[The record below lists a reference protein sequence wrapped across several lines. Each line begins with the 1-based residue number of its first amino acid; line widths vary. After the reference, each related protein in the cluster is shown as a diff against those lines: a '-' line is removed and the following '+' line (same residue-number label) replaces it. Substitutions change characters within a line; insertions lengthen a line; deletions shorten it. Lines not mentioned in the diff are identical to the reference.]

1 MSSESSS
8 SKQFGLYRTIDA
20 RTEEFLK
27 LSRKRQMRQGCL
39 CAAIST
45 AITVTVVIIV
55 LLIYENLIIV
65 ESNAVQ
71 NLKSKYKLV
80 KDQPIADRLD
90 RSYFG
95 FDQDYF
101 ERMPLLVNALQE
113 NSYVDPT
120 AETSVPA
127 TIMRKKQRSQTLSQI
142 TRSQTMY
149 KSVRKTTPKPFS
161 YEYRSPNPTP
171 FSKNFNS
178 RSWVESYRNAQRLKN
193 LNQVIKYLEK
203 TLNAKF
209 GDVSEPSTAQIAF
222 SGVYVAPIEKKK
234 PKHQD
239 NISYEAQGSRKVEY
253 QSNHVSDPLFVFK
266 PDSPGD
272 INLLAEGYRFSPLL
286 TSHKTSNKYR
296 PMFRPVT
303 QHKRKCTGVTCNK
316 MSDSQNVDAID
327 FTGIQANKYD
337 KPRAF
342 GVMLDLYPIKS
353 TSSYED
359 LDPKSTSA
367 IDHIYI
373 TTSRPQY
380 QFKKKS
386 NNSKDRR
393 TPFKPRR
400 PKILA
405 NRNIE
410 LTTTQAP
417 NFETT
422 KVPQQRVVHFNVYS
436 VRTNP
441 AYQNE
446 QNISYSTT
454 STSTTTTPQIPYD
467 HIYYDVQL
475 PVLNTSFVEDYH
487 AGSSG
492 VIPVEY
498 TPPPPVYQYT
508 TPTIPQFDSTY
519 SSTESYVTNPPEI
532 FKFSPEDAKVPD
544 EYLNLNMRKSDM
556 SMMSESDIETRNGE
570 DYTKAYTESDNDST
584 QLIDDNEDSK
594 MLVIK
599 LKNVLQTTTDA
610 PVTEFYT
617 DTTTEIQPTETTEK
631 EEDTYVPTING
642 HYRSIKRKT
651 LNVLFNENSE
661 KYRKKRL
668 ETSISFQR
676 STYVPMY
683 VEIKRNR
690 TNTSIEND

>member
-1 MSSESSS
+1 MPLRSHLDGDNCYCCY
-8 SKQFGLYRTIDA
+8 F
-20 RTEEFLK
+20 
-27 LSRKRQMRQGCL
+27 
-39 CAAIST
+39 
-45 AITVTVVIIV
+45 

-113 NSYVDPT
+113 NSYIEPT
-120 AETSVPA
+120 AETSVPV
-127 TIMRKKQRSQTLSQI
+127 TIMRKKQRSQINTLSQI

-239 NISYEAQGSRKVEY
+239 ISYEAQGSRQVEY
-253 QSNHVSDPLFVFK
+253 QHNHVSDPLFVFK

-286 TSHKTSNKYR
+286 TSHKTSIKHR
-296 PMFRPVT
+296 PMFRPVS
-303 QHKRKCTGVTCNK
+303 QHKRKCIGVTCIK
-316 MSDSQNVDAID
+316 MSDSHDVDAIH
-327 FTGIQANKYD
+327 FTGIQATRFD

-342 GVMLDLYPIKS
+342 GVMLDLYPLKS

-367 IDHIYI
+367 IDNIYI

-386 NNSKDRR
+386 NNSKERR
-393 TPFKPRR
+393 TSFKPRR
-400 PKILA
+400 PKILS
-405 NRNIE
+405 NRNIQ
-410 LTTTQAP
+410 LTTTQKT

-422 KVPQQRVVHFNVYS
+422 EVPQMVVHFNVYS

-441 AYQNE
+441 TYPNE
-446 QNISYSTT
+446 QNTSYSTT
-454 STSTTTTPQIPYD
+454 STSTTTTPQIPYNN
-467 HIYYDVQL
+467 IYDVQL

-498 TPPPPVYQYT
+498 RTPLPPVYPIT
-508 TPTIPQFDSTY
+508 TPTVPQFDSTY
-519 SSTESYVTNPPEI
+519 SFTEAHVTNPPEI

-544 EYLNLNMRKSDM
+544 EYLNLRKSDV
-556 SMMSESDIETRNGE
+556 SMMSESDLETKNIE
-570 DYTKAYTESDNDST
+570 DYTKAYTESDSDST
-584 QLIDDNEDSK
+584 QLMDGNEDSK

-617 DTTTEIQPTETTEK
+617 DTTTENQPTESTEK
-631 EEDTYVPTING
+631 AEDTYVPTING

-651 LNVLFNENSE
+651 LNILFNENSE

-668 ETSISFQR
+668 ETAISFQR